1 MIIIYFFASVILT
14 FLTTFVLDAY
24 MNRGEIFDFIR
35 IAVGQWLAKKNGV
48 DFDIKE
54 MDNFDNYESP
64 QYFGRM
70 EAYELKYWEIAF
82 YTKLMNPFICKT
94 CMSVYM
100 GFFYSAIFTVLLE
113 FSFAQ
118 SIGWFFIQNL
128 CVFFLIELK
137 SNNE

>member
-1 MIIIYFFASVILT
+1 
-14 FLTTFVLDAY
+14 
-24 MNRGEIFDFIR
+24 
-35 IAVGQWLAKKNGV
+35 VGQWLAKKNGV